1 MPLIFP
7 SSPSIN
13 QTYQSGS
20 SATYK
25 YDGNKWSAVVPA
37 TSIAI
42 RSVSASFA
50 LNANNIATA
59 NSGSITLVV
68 GATTT
73 APTAATTN
81 ERNIVSWDYRGD
93 GYLEYQLH
101 NAHASA
107 TGATAGS
114 GDYLFSLPSGYT
126 FDLTEYLED
135 INDVGAQKPTT
146 DFAKEMVP
154 GSNGF
159 VSRGGGI
166 RAVVAIVW
174 DATRF
179 RIFTLENIDT
189 AVDSSRRSLGSGNFA
204 WNTALYAVSL
214 NMTVKV
220 IKS

>member
-1 MPLIFP
+1 MPLVFP

-25 YDGNKWSAVVPA
+25 YDGKKWSAVVPV
-37 TSIAI
+37 TSITA
-42 RSVSASFA
+42 RNVSASFA
-50 LNANNIATA
+50 LTANNIATA
-59 NSGSITLVV
+59 DSGSITLVV

-81 ERNIVSWDYRGD
+81 EINIVSWDYRGD

-101 NAHASA
+101 NSHTSA

-114 GDYLFSLPSGYT
+114 GDYLFSLPAGYS
-126 FDLTEYLED
+126 FDLTEYVED
-135 INDVGAQKPTT
+135 TLDVGAQKPSS
-146 DFAKEMVP
+146 DFAKETVP
-154 GSNGF
+154 GSTGF
-159 VSRGGGI
+159 VAISGGV

-179 RIFTLENIDT
+179 RICTNENLDGIVQT
-189 AVDSSRRSLGSGNFA
+189 SRRSIGSGNFA
-204 WNTALYAVSL
+204 WNNGSYALSL
-214 NMTVKV
+214 NMKVKV
-220 IKS
+220 IKA